1 MRMRGWNG
9 TIVVAALFSLAPLA
23 TPHPAGAGPTAA
35 KPSECEKKAA
45 ARPTHE
51 CVSCD
56 ASVSCLERITAAGG
70 SAEIVPIAHGLM
82 ILYNTANVRRVP
94 EVQNAALE
102 RWDITDQI
110 IAGKADKHLCAACCA
125 ARTLM
130 MRSDRQVYR
139 TSSGVVAMVTSDDFT
154 LVRELHRMVPKR
166 RVVSPVQP

>member
-9 TIVVAALFSLAPLA
+9 TIVVAALCTVAPLA
-23 TPHPAGAGPTAA
+23 TPLLAGAGAVAA

-56 ASVSCLERITAAGG
+56 ASVVCLERITSAGG
-70 SAEIVPIAHGLM
+70 SAEIIPIAHGLM
-82 ILYNTANVRRVP
+82 ILYNTANPKRVP
-94 EVQNAALE
+94 DVQNAALE
-102 RWDITDQI
+102 RWEITDQI
-110 IAGKADKHLCAACCA
+110 IAGRAENHLCAACCA

-166 RVVSPVQP
+166 RVVSPQEP

>member
-9 TIVVAALFSLAPLA
+9 TLVVATVFALAPIAAPLLV
-23 TPHPAGAGPTAA
+23 HAGAANS
-35 KPSECEKKAA
+35 SECEKKAA
-45 ARPTHE
+45 ARVTHE

-56 ASVSCLERITAAGG
+56 ASVACLERITAAGG
-70 SAEIVPIAHGLM
+70 SAEIIPIAHGLM
-82 ILYNTANVRRVP
+82 ILYNTSIPKRVP

-102 RWDITDQI
+102 RWDVTDQI

-139 TSSGVVAMVTSDDFT
+139 TSTGVVAMVTTDDFT

-166 RVVSPVQP
+166 RVVQPQP

>member
-1 MRMRGWNG
+1 MGGWNG
-9 TIVVAALFSLAPLA
+9 AFAIATLCALASFATPLA
-23 TPHPAGAGPTAA
+23 VGAGPTATNA
-35 KPSECEKKAA
+35 SDCEKKAA

-56 ASVSCLERITAAGG
+56 ASVACLERITAAGG
-70 SAEIVPIAHGLM
+70 SAEIIPIAHGLM
-82 ILYNTANVRRVP
+82 ILYNTSLAKRVP

-102 RWDITDQI
+102 RWDVTDQI
-110 IAGKADKHLCAACCA
+110 IAGKAEGRLCSACCA

-139 TSSGVVAMVTSDDFT
+139 SSTGVVAMVTSDDFT

-166 RVVSPVQP
+166 RVVTPEP

>member
-1 MRMRGWNG
+1 MRKRGWNG
-9 TIVVAALFSLAPLA
+9 TFAVATLIVLLPACAPLV
-23 TPHPAGAGPTAA
+23 AGAGPTAKNA
-35 KPSECEKKAA
+35 SECEKKAA

-56 ASVSCLERITAAGG
+56 ASVACLERITAAGG
-70 SAEIVPIAHGLM
+70 SAEIIPIAHGLM
-82 ILYNTANVRRVP
+82 ILYNTSAQSRVP

-110 IAGKADKHLCAACCA
+110 IAGKAEGHLCAACCA

-139 TSSGVVAMVTSDDFT
+139 TSTGVVAMVTSDDFT
-154 LVRELHRMVPKR
+154 LVRELHRMVPNR
-166 RVVSPVQP
+166 RVVSPEK

>member
-1 MRMRGWNG
+1 MKMREWNG
-9 TIVVAALFSLAPLA
+9 VLAVATLIALVPVAVPLLVQAGPLA
-23 TPHPAGAGPTAA
+23 SNA
-35 KPSECEKKAA
+35 SECEKKAA
-45 ARPTHE
+45 ARPTQE

-70 SAEIVPIAHGLM
+70 SAEIIPIAHGLM
-82 ILYNTANVRRVP
+82 ILYNTANSKRVP

-102 RWDITDQI
+102 RWDVTDQS
-110 IAGKADKHLCAACCA
+110 IAGKAEGHLCAACCA

-139 TSSGVVAMVTSDDFT
+139 TSTGVVAMVTSEDFT

-166 RVVSPVQP
+166 RVVTPEP

>member
-9 TIVVAALFSLAPLA
+9 AFVMVTLFALTPIAMPLTA
-23 TPHPAGAGPTAA
+23 DAGPTAKNA
-35 KPSECEKKAA
+35 SECEKKAA

-56 ASVSCLERITAAGG
+56 ASVACLERITAAGG
-70 SAEIVPIAHGLM
+70 SAEIIPIAHGLM
-82 ILYNTANVRRVP
+82 ILYNTAQSKRVP

-102 RWDITDQI
+102 RWDVTDQI
-110 IAGKADKHLCAACCA
+110 IAGKAEGHLCAACCA

-139 TSSGVVAMVTSDDFT
+139 TSTGVVAMVTSDDFT
-154 LVRELHRMVPKR
+154 LVRELHRMVPQR
-166 RVVSPVQP
+166 RVVAPDP